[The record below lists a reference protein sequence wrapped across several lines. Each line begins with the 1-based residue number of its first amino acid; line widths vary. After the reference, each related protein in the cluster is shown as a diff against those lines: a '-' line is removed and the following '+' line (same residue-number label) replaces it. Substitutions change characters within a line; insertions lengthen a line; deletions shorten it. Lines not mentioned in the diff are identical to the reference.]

1 MAQPNAGEG
10 GKPWQK
16 QRNLDSERSFAPGQI
31 FPSLLRFI
39 AASFAF
45 VYCMIKMYG
54 EFVEELKDRIEGF
67 FILDIIKWLTFF
79 VELCLY

>member
-10 GKPWQK
+10 ASPDKSREILTP
-16 QRNLDSERSFAPGQI
+16 FTPGQI
-31 FPSLLRFI
+31 FPFLLRFI

-45 VYCMIKMYG
+45 VYCTIKMYG